1 MKKDDNKHPFDK
13 KVLGKLVPAAVVIA
27 AVAAGVN
34 SGSEGN
40 SITTEIKNIV
50 DSQDLGSLL
59 KTAYFSED
67 TENSS
72 DVAEEEEKSED
83 TKKDSSKKKS
93 PKKSK
98 SKKKGGIKKGSSK
111 TLPAKSD
118 AASGKGQ
125 GSTTTP
131 TTEVPADGYKDGT
144 YQGSGTGFGGTI
156 IVQVTVAGGQIT
168 SIDILSAA
176 GETGS
181 YLASARGVI
190 NSIIAAQS
198 PNVDAVSGAT
208 YSSNGIISAVQNALS
223 QAANDGTGTEE
234 TPSET
239 PSPTPEITPAVLPNP
254 GEDDGKSTYKDG
266 TYEGQAEGFSG
277 PVSVKITIKNGKIKK
292 VTNTN
297 TDTKE
302 FFDKAWSSIK
312 EQIISKQSV
321 SGIDTVSG
329 ATYSSNGILQAAQN
343 ALSKAKVKGGKI
355 TPVPTTKPEKTPT
368 PKPQNTPKP
377 EKPEENVTYK
387 DGTYE
392 GQAEGFSGTVTVK
405 VTVKNGKI
413 KKITNTN
420 TDTKEFFSKAW
431 GTIKDQVISSQS
443 VSGIDAVSGATYSS
457 NGILQAIQ
465 NALSKAAGKPNKIT
479 PTVTPKPEKTP
490 VPVKTPVPG
499 NNTTPEEPG
508 KEAVE
513 YEDGVYEGQA
523 EGFDG
528 IVTVKV
534 TVKNGKITKLTNT
547 NTDTEEFFNKAWN
560 TIQAQILS
568 NQSAAGID
576 AVSGATYSSNGI
588 LEAVSKALSQAKK
601 ESGGV
606 VTPQPTNT
614 PDNDNTDTPSHPQ
627 VTPTPADTPSDPQI
641 TITPAPTDTPL
652 SPEVPTL
659 KDGVYSA
666 SARGYSGMVTITLTV
681 KDGKITEITNTNS
694 DTRSFFNKAWRKIQP
709 KILEKQSAEGI
720 DTVSGATFSSN
731 GILNA
736 SKLAISQAEN
746 TVTPE
751 PTAVPEPTKTPE
763 ISEAPE
769 PTKTPEVSEAPK
781 PTKIPAVS
789 EAPKPTKA
797 PEVSETP
804 KPTKAPE
811 VSEAPDPTKT
821 PEISEIPE
829 PTKTPEV
836 SETPKPT
843 KAPEVSEAPEPTNA
857 PEVSEAPE
865 PTKAPEITE
874 IPETTE
880 TPKPTEVPSSGYVD
894 GTYSGTGFGNDGP
907 DSVEVTI
914 TISGGQIVSAVYDT
928 SDDEEFF
935 GPAWDGIL
943 GQILGKQSAEGID
956 TVSGSTYSSQGI
968 IEAFKNALQ
977 QAKGANE

>member
-72 DVAEEEEKSED
+72 DVAEEEKSED

-93 PKKSK
+93 SKKSK

-131 TTEVPADGYKDGT
+131 TTEVPADGYKDGI

-190 NSIIAAQS
+190 SSIIAAQS

-239 PSPTPEITPAVLPNP
+239 PSPTPEITPAVLPDP

-465 NALSKAAGKPNKIT
+465 NALSKAAGKPDKIT

-641 TITPAPTDTPL
+641 TITPTPTDTPL

-763 ISEAPE
+763 ISEAPD

-781 PTKIPAVS
+781 PTKIPEVS

-829 PTKTPEV
+829 PTKTPEI
-836 SETPKPT
+836 SENPKPT

-874 IPETTE
+874 IPEPTE

>member
-1 MKKDDNKHPFDK
+1 MKKDDNNKHPFDK

-50 DSQDLGSLL
+50 DAQDLGTLL

-67 TENSS
+67 TEKTS
-72 DVAEEEEKSED
+72 DTAAEEEKSED
-83 TKKDSSKKKS
+83 TQKDSSKKKS
-93 PKKSK
+93 KKKSK

-111 TLPAKSD
+111 TLPTKSD
-118 AASGKGQ
+118 ASSGIGQ

-156 IVQVTVAGGQIT
+156 TVQVTVAGGQIT

-190 NSIIAAQS
+190 NRIIAAQS

-239 PSPTPEITPAVLPNP
+239 PSPTPEITPAILPDP
-254 GEDDGKSTYKDG
+254 GEDDGKATYKDG

-277 PVSVKITIKNGKIKK
+277 LVTVKITIKNGKIKK

-302 FFDKAWSSIK
+302 FFDKAWSGIK
-312 EQIISKQSV
+312 EQIIARQSV
-321 SGIDTVSG
+321 SGIDAVSG

-343 ALSKAKVKGGKI
+343 ALSKAKVNGSKI

-431 GTIKDQVISSQS
+431 GTIKDQVISNQS

-499 NNTTPEEPG
+499 NNTTPEKPG
-508 KEAVE
+508 QEEVE

-534 TVKNGKITKLTNT
+534 TVKNLK
-547 NTDTEEFFNKAWN
+547 WH
-560 TIQAQILS
+560 LS
-568 NQSAAGID
+568 SWSPLSGQKFYSHRCSP
-576 AVSGATYSSNGI
+576 AVP
-588 LEAVSKALSQAKK
+588 LSQAFHHFPHLRSAHQAFRKFQ
-601 ESGGV
+601 SCV
-606 VTPQPTNT
+606 
-614 PDNDNTDTPSHPQ
+614 
-627 VTPTPADTPSDPQI
+627 
-641 TITPAPTDTPL
+641 PL
-652 SPEVPTL
+652 L
-659 KDGVYSA
+659 
-666 SARGYSGMVTITLTV
+666 
-681 KDGKITEITNTNS
+681 
-694 DTRSFFNKAWRKIQP
+694 
-709 KILEKQSAEGI
+709 
-720 DTVSGATFSSN
+720 
-731 GILNA
+731 
-736 SKLAISQAEN
+736 
-746 TVTPE
+746 
-751 PTAVPEPTKTPE
+751 
-763 ISEAPE
+763 
-769 PTKTPEVSEAPK
+769 
-781 PTKIPAVS
+781 
-789 EAPKPTKA
+789 
-797 PEVSETP
+797 
-804 KPTKAPE
+804 
-811 VSEAPDPTKT
+811 
-821 PEISEIPE
+821 
-829 PTKTPEV
+829 
-836 SETPKPT
+836 
-843 KAPEVSEAPEPTNA
+843 
-857 PEVSEAPE
+857 
-865 PTKAPEITE
+865 
-874 IPETTE
+874 
-880 TPKPTEVPSSGYVD
+880 
-894 GTYSGTGFGNDGP
+894 
-907 DSVEVTI
+907 SV
-914 TISGGQIVSAVYDT
+914 
-928 SDDEEFF
+928 
-935 GPAWDGIL
+935 L
-943 GQILGKQSAEGID
+943 
-956 TVSGSTYSSQGI
+956 
-968 IEAFKNALQ
+968 
-977 QAKGANE
+977 